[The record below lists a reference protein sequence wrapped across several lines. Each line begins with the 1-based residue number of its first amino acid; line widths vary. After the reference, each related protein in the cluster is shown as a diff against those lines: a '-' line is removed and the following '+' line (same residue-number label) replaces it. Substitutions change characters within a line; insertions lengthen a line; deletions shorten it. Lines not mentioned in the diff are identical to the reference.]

1 MYGYYI
7 FFLTQIN
14 IFFGSILDKD
24 SNMSFFM
31 GLMKIMYILIVFLI
45 ILCASYYLSRF
56 IARKNFGKNKIM
68 KLVETLSLGYD
79 RNVYIIR
86 IGENYF
92 LISSTQKNINF
103 LYKLSE
109 EDIKNAILEQKK
121 GSDFKFDN
129 ILSDVNDEASYDV
142 EGKNQESI
150 TNSIFKVIKKIRGR
164 ND

>member
-150 TNSIFKVIKKIRGR
+150 TNGIFKVIKKIRGR

>member
-1 MYGYYI
+1 MYGYYML
-7 FFLTQIN
+7 FLTRIN
-14 IFFGSILDKD
+14 IFFGSVLDKD
-24 SNMSFFM
+24 SDMSFFM

-68 KLVETLSLGYD
+68 RLIETLSLGYD
-79 RNVYIIR
+79 RNIYIIK
-86 IGENYF
+86 IGGGYF

-109 EDIKNAILEQKK
+109 EDIKSAILEQKK

-142 EGKNQESI
+142 QEKNRSSL
-150 TNSIFKVIKKIRGR
+150 TNSVIKIIKKFRGR